1 VRAAAEVGAFGG
13 TDASTTTDAPI
24 ATGAPTV
31 TAPTMTAA
39 GGNADDATMDLDPQA
54 SSGAA
59 ASTKDADRGGD
70 EHGRKKRR
78 MSDGDDGHSFAA
90 AEAPAAP
97 ASTSDSERGHS
108 EHAQKWRRI
117 SAGEGGPDE
126 RSVAAA
132 PVMPPAPRAPL
143 HGDPYP
149 RVGSEGATSQAASAA
164 AANAV
169 QGTKKLSV
177 AEKLMVC
184 CAHDPPL
191 HCVK

>member
-1 VRAAAEVGAFGG
+1 VFQTLTIPCPSPFDDSLVFSQALTPLLRAFVVCCKPPPDPITASMMEDRGDVRAAAEVGAFGG

-97 ASTSDSERGHS
+97 ASTSDSN
-108 EHAQKWRRI
+108 
-117 SAGEGGPDE
+117 SA
-126 RSVAAA
+126 
-132 PVMPPAPRAPL
+132 L
-143 HGDPYP
+143 
-149 RVGSEGATSQAASAA
+149 
-164 AANAV
+164 
-169 QGTKKLSV
+169 
-177 AEKLMVC
+177 
-184 CAHDPPL
+184 
-191 HCVK
+191 